1 MTRSPTV
8 RCIAVALASNRFGT
22 SPQRCSICATRSTAP
37 AHSHLAHIGIGGR
50 YRGRAFCRFLG
61 PPFGSFELLLLAF
74 GKSLLRS
81 SDPPCAFFRGP
92 QGMRL
97 TLAFVGA
104 GVLFQ
109 FAVQRR
115 DAFGNRRLDAIEL
128 LPSRQRIVPGA
139 GAYFRSVDRQLFQAD
154 QTFSDQRCQALR
166 QRPAVAPERREHVV
180 IGRNPAGESAICG
193 VVFAQPFDGARR
205 ADAVQRGIQPQCQ
218 QHRRFCRRASRQIVT
233 GFDASVKRGKIQR
246 LDKRPDQTSTM
257 PRRQL
262 AIQIDRVPPQLLAVW
277 QQQAKA
283 LAHRESS
290 RRLAEGIRKLAAGES
305 GNCGDGTK
313 YTGCRGLDY
322 GLEGQPPTPSL
333 VIRTRKLSGI
343 EPLGYLTDVLQRIV
357 SGRTKTRTAR
367 TVAVELASAIRL
379 RCDHRYD
386 SSSCRL
392 VGVPQV
398 DAVVAPRRLR
408 AANDGS
414 AKHPIIMPIFSRP
427 PIAPTS

>member
-1 MTRSPTV
+1 MAGSPTV

-50 YRGRAFCRFLG
+50 YRGRAFCRFFLG

-97 TLAFVGA
+97 TLAFVGV

-166 QRPAVAPERREHVV
+166 QRP
-180 IGRNPAGESAICG
+180 
-193 VVFAQPFDGARR
+193 
-205 ADAVQRGIQPQCQ
+205 
-218 QHRRFCRRASRQIVT
+218 
-233 GFDASVKRGKIQR
+233 
-246 LDKRPDQTSTM
+246 L
-257 PRRQL
+257 
-262 AIQIDRVPPQLLAVW
+262 
-277 QQQAKA
+277 
-283 LAHRESS
+283 S
-290 RRLAEGIRKLAAGES
+290 RRNAES
-305 GNCGDGTK
+305 M
-313 YTGCRGLDY
+313 
-322 GLEGQPPTPSL
+322 S
-333 VIRTRKLSGI
+333 
-343 EPLGYLTDVLQRIV
+343 
-357 SGRTKTRTAR
+357 
-367 TVAVELASAIRL
+367 
-379 RCDHRYD
+379 
-386 SSSCRL
+386 
-392 VGVPQV
+392 
-398 DAVVAPRRLR
+398 
-408 AANDGS
+408 
-414 AKHPIIMPIFSRP
+414 
-427 PIAPTS
+427 